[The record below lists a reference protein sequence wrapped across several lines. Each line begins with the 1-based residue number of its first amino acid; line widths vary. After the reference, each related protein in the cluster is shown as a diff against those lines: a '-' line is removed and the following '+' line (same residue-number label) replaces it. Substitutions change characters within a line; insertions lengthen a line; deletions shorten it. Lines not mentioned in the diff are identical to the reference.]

1 MPLSITELG
10 AIWRWIHSPVKH
22 LWWSFLRNCSQIKAI
37 TAKAKNKRSITNFAK
52 SSIIGAWQGRT
63 LRFRLLQ
70 KDCKFYFGHSYQL
83 NPQIPTKYLFLHI
96 LVFTKKIAHLVS
108 NKAKWQISKRE
119 FQENK
124 ASQIFRKTN
133 ISYTPWYVFFEW
145 QKTWPVL
152 QLNCLKYSIKC
163 ILQVKTDL
171 CITINTLQYVFNA
184 CIQFVRTN

>member
-10 AIWRWIHSPVKH
+10 AIRRWIHSPVKH

-83 NPQIPTKYLFLHI
+83 NPQIPTKYVFTYFGLYKKGLHI
-96 LVFTKKIAHLVS
+96 SSVIKQNDKSQNGNFKKTKQ
-108 NKAKWQISKRE
+108 AKFSEKRT
-119 FQENK
+119 FL
-124 ASQIFRKTN
+124 I
-133 ISYTPWYVFFEW
+133 PPDMFF
-145 QKTWPVL
+145 
-152 QLNCLKYSIKC
+152 LNG
-163 ILQVKTDL
+163 
-171 CITINTLQYVFNA
+171 
-184 CIQFVRTN
+184 